1 MILSTVAGTAASS
14 TASSL
19 AGRVSVTCV
28 TRVGVLRH
36 MLSDGAI
43 YAAILRELGFK
54 CRKGFEIHFHMNSS

>member
-36 MLSDGAI
+36 MLSDGAVH
-43 YAAILRELGFK
+43 AAVLSELGFK
-54 CRKGFEIHFHMNSS
+54 CLEGFEIHFHMKSS